1 MRNLIGL
8 IYNELLKTVKK
19 KRVLVVLL
27 LIAVL
32 IPIFTFAQYRTIQ
45 TTVQQMGTSDWR
57 SILQQQI
64 VDNQNRLSSSRMP
77 EEWKKLVRLNIQQQQ
92 YYLDRD
98 INPMSPGAP
107 TFVRKFIEES
117 ISLFLPLLV
126 VVMAAD
132 IVSSEYS
139 AGTIKLLL
147 TRPIQRWRILLS
159 KYLALLL
166 LVSLIVVATAVLGTL
181 LSGIVFGYGGWE
193 LPVFTGFQEVNGEMV
208 TDQVHLVPQ
217 WQYILM
223 GCGLAWFTCTAVATL
238 SFMVSVLVRSTATGM
253 GIMDLILRH
262 AGEDV
267 TLLPTFEDRDTREGF
282 QHLNPLIQ
290 RGKLPFHRRI
300 SFQELVDGAG
310 LDDSS
315 FVDDSHAVTQQLH
328 FVQNMAGDQDANP
341 FFAGQLSD
349 ESAHFADAGGVQS
362 ISRFIQDQ

>member
-27 LIAVL
+27 IIAVL
-32 IPIFTFAQYRTIQ
+32 IPVFTYAQYRTVQ
-45 TTVQQMGTSDWR
+45 TTIQQMGTSDWR

-64 VDNQNRLSSSRMP
+64 IDNQNRLSSSRMP

-92 YYLDRD
+92 YYLDHD

-126 VVMAAD
+126 VVVAAD
-132 IVSSEYS
+132 IVSSEHS

-147 TRPIQRWRILLS
+147 TRPIRRWRILLS

-166 LVSLIVVATAVLGTL
+166 LVSLIVVATAILGTL
-181 LSGIVFGYGGWE
+181 LSGIIFGYGGWE

-208 TDQVHLVPQ
+208 TDRVHLVPQ

-223 GCGLAWFTCTAVATL
+223 GCGLAWFSCTAVATL
-238 SFMVSVLVRSTATGM
+238 SFMVSVLVRSTAAGM
-253 GIMDLILRH
+253 GIMMASLISGNLLTQAAPSWTALKYLAFTNLRLTDYLS
-262 AGEDV
+262 G
-267 TLLPTFEDRDTREGF
+267 TPTMIEGMT
-282 QHLNPLIQ
+282 
-290 RGKLPFHRRI
+290 LPFSLAVLGI
-300 SFQELVDGAG
+300 WSLASLAVAFTV
-310 LDDSS
+310 
-315 FVDDSHAVTQQLH
+315 FVKRDVLA
-328 FVQNMAGDQDANP
+328 
-341 FFAGQLSD
+341 
-349 ESAHFADAGGVQS
+349 
-362 ISRFIQDQ
+362 